1 MKPEAGLAYRPELD
15 ALRAVA
21 VGLVLFSHFWFN
33 DSGLGHVGVRL
44 FFVLSGFL
52 ITTILLEGGSAAG
65 FYVRRIFRLA
75 PALYLALAL
84 ALLLDLDG
92 MRATWK
98 WHFLQITNILLARLD
113 SWSPIWP
120 ADHLWTLNVEE
131 QFYLVWP
138 LVIGLTPR
146 RLLPTAFAVLIVM
159 APAFRIAG
167 HVLGWGEV
175 ATLVLPPASFDALGF
190 GGLMAVLNLRLGRWT
205 LLCSPGLLAVA
216 INPFP
221 SSFWLKE
228 FAELASLPV
237 LGALVRAGWDGRL
250 GLRHRPLVAI
260 GRISYGVYLY
270 HGFVFGLVALWGLSE
285 RGPLLMIVATVIT
298 FVVAALSYATV
309 ERPVRAMGRRIATRL
324 ETLKGANA
332 VRPPEDGDAGLV

>member
-1 MKPEAGLAYRPELD
+1 MKPEAGPAYRPELD

-21 VGLVLFSHFWFN
+21 VGLVLLSHFWFN
-33 DSGLGHVGVRL
+33 DSGLGHLGVRL

-65 FYVRRIFRLA
+65 FYIRRIFRLA
-75 PALYLALAL
+75 PALYLALTL

-98 WHFLQITNILLARLD
+98 WHFLQITNILLARLE
-113 SWSPIWP
+113 SWAPIWP

-146 RLLPTAFAVLIVM
+146 RLLPAAFAGLIVV

-167 HVLGWGEV
+167 HVLGWGEIS
-175 ATLVLPPASFDALGF
+175 TLVLPPASFDALGF
-190 GGLMAVLNLRLGRWT
+190 GGLLAVLNLRLGRWA
-205 LLCSPGLLAVA
+205 LLCSPSLLIVA

-221 SSFWLKE
+221 SSFWSKE
-228 FAELASLPV
+228 LAELASLPV
-237 LGALVRAGWDGRL
+237 LGALVQAGWEGKL
-250 GLRHRPLVAI
+250 GLRHRPLVAL

-270 HGFVFGLVALWGLSE
+270 HGFIFGLLALWGLSE
-285 RGPLLMIVATVIT
+285 RGPLLMAVATAMSL
-298 FVVAALSYATV
+298 AAAAFSYAAI
-309 ERPVRAMGRRIATRL
+309 ERPVRAAGRRLADRF
-324 ETLKGANA
+324 EARKGAKA
-332 VRPPEDGDAGLV
+332 VSPPETGDTGLA